1 MDKTQAKIGNLPI
14 TLATFIYLLHDSGI
28 IIRDEKIQSVCTKLE
43 EILRRASLQGCVE
56 QIQDVLDKQHLSAS
70 TESIQTFLNGVY
82 GTDVFEEININDV
95 GMELVS
101 AIESSLA
108 PDANISD
115 LSTWLAERY
124 DNVNDTWAGDSR
136 EERIQSIRKHSFKS
150 SLPWLAQIAERHN
163 DELVI
168 HWVLIEKF
176 TDWVICMDPY
186 PWDDIDEEYE
196 LPLND
201 FMVKW
206 ELAGSKSVFIAQ

>member
-1 MDKTQAKIGNLPI
+1 MLR
-14 TLATFIYLLHDSGI
+14 HD
-28 IIRDEKIQSVCTKLE
+28 V
-43 EILRRASLQGCVE
+43 
-56 QIQDVLDKQHLSAS
+56 QIQGVLGKQHLNAS
-70 TESIQTFLNGVY
+70 TESIETFISTIY
-82 GTDVFEEININDV
+82 GTNVFEEVNINDI

-108 PDANISD
+108 SDATIND
-115 LSTWLAERY
+115 LSSWLAERY
-124 DNVNDTWAGDSR
+124 DNVNNSWEGESR
-136 EERIQSIRKHSFKS
+136 DERIHSIRKYSFKN

-163 DELVI
+163 DELVT

-196 LPLND
+196 IPLND

-206 ELAGSKSVFIAQ
+206 ELAGSNSVFIAS